1 MDRKTLIFLLMFSIS
16 FILGLYLLLI
26 SGSYFLLIFS
36 SFFGILLGY
45 LFGNLAKQSQEL
57 KKLDSKTNNK
67 LNHQH
72 K

>member
-1 MDRKTLIFLLMFSIS
+1 MNRKTFIFLIMFSIG
-16 FILGLYLLLI
+16 FLLGLYLLFI

-45 LFGNLAKQSQEL
+45 LFGNLARQSQEL
-57 KKLDSKTNNK
+57 KRIESKTNNK
-67 LNHQH
+67 LNHHH

>member
-1 MDRKTLIFLLMFSIS
+1 MDKKTLIFLLIFSIG

-57 KKLDSKTNNK
+57 KNLDSKTNNK
-67 LNHQH
+67 LNHHH